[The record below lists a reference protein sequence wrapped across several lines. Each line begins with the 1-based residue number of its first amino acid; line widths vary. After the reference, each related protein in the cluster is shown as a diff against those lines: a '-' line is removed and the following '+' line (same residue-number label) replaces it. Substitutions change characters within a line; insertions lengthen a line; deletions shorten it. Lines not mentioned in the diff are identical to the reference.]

1 MPRVTDE
8 YYEKK
13 RREII
18 DAAYRVCVRKPIT
31 SVDMK
36 DIIAE
41 AGFSHGVI
49 YRYYKELD
57 EIIRDLVITINE
69 SNKIDNQLDSIL
81 NDADLSDWKNTITS
95 IFKMLSEYLT
105 KAGVDILKLSIYS
118 DLLAM
123 SDPERAFKIAERL
136 GKEDQSPLVYL
147 VTALTKYLKKVIKAN
162 DLKPSRSVDEMMQF
176 VIVTYQGIQSGYV
189 LAECFK
195 TPQLINKYKPKKMF
209 SCLAES
215 VICMMEGENE

>member
-49 YRYYKELD
+49 YKYYKELD

-69 SNKIDNQLDSIL
+69 RNKIDDRLDSIL
-81 NDADLSDWKNTITS
+81 NNSELRDWKNTVIAV
-95 IFKMLSEYLT
+95 FKMLAAYIT
-105 KAGVDILKLSIYS
+105 KAGVDMLKLYISS

-123 SDPERAFKIAERL
+123 SDPERALRIEERL

-147 VTALTKYLKKVIKAN
+147 ITALAKYLKKVIKAN

-176 VIVTYQGIQSGYV
+176 VIVTYQGIQSGFV

-195 TPQLINKYKPKKMF
+195 TPQLSNKYKPKKMF

-215 VICMMEGENE
+215 VICMMEGKNE

>member
-81 NDADLSDWKNTITS
+81 NDADLSNWKNTITS

-147 VTALTKYLKKVIKAN
+147 VTVLTKYLKKVIKAN

-215 VICMMEGENE
+215 LICMMEGENE

>member
-36 DIIAE
+36 DIIEE

-69 SNKIDNQLDSIL
+69 RNKIDARLDLHGYTLDKAFEVLKNFIHNQSRQNARCLLVITGKGGLLGRGVLKAEMPVWMNSGEIRSLVLSYTTAQPKDGGDGAFYIL
-81 NDADLSDWKNTITS
+81 
-95 IFKMLSEYLT
+95 
-105 KAGVDILKLSIYS
+105 LK
-118 DLLAM
+118 
-123 SDPERAFKIAERL
+123 RNR
-136 GKEDQSPLVYL
+136 
-147 VTALTKYLKKVIKAN
+147 T
-162 DLKPSRSVDEMMQF
+162 
-176 VIVTYQGIQSGYV
+176 
-189 LAECFK
+189 
-195 TPQLINKYKPKKMF
+195 
-209 SCLAES
+209 
-215 VICMMEGENE
+215 